1 MEKNARTSKITN
13 AFNDKLDIDAL
24 ANVASLMTVSAPISK
39 SVVTPAPTKAEKT
52 ERVEKKIPAIVA
64 PLKKDRRLTII
75 VPHTTYMKMVIKT
88 KENGIT
94 FQKYINELIE
104 KDGG

>member
-1 MEKNARTSKITN
+1 MEKTSRTSKISA
-13 AFNDKLDIDAL
+13 AFNDNLDIDKL
-24 ANVASLMTVSAPISK
+24 ANVASMMKNSAVAPVAK
-39 SVVTPAPTKAEKT
+39 QVAAPAAAKVV
-52 ERVEKKIPAIVA
+52 KKKESIKVA
-64 PLKKDRRLTII
+64 PLKKDRRLTIV

-104 KDGG
+104 KDKA